1 MEDAMRKLSLCGFI
15 VGCLITLLIFM
26 FSGCTSTHVEKRADG
41 TFVVDRV
48 SVLQKVAFSVN
59 TNGNIN
65 YGNDGGA
72 TVSKALIAAG
82 LQAAAAGK

>member
-1 MEDAMRKLSLCGFI
+1 MHRFI
-15 VGCLITLLIFM
+15 QAGLLVAGLIALL
-26 FSGCTSTHVEKRADG
+26 SGCTSTRVEKRADG

-48 SVLQKVAFSVN
+48 SVLQKVGFSVN
-59 TNGNIN
+59 TNGTIN

-82 LQAAAAGK
+82 LQAAAAGN